1 MLDTNKGS
9 LTFGSWLFQ
18 EEIDENKRKKSVT
31 LKYELER
38 FHITHETITYLLTE
52 QEVCMGESWP
62 RSDRTQ
68 CGMYTRPRSRF
79 FHTD

>member
-38 FHITHETITYLLTE
+38 FHKRFHITHETITYLLTE
-52 QEVCMGESWP
+52 QEVCMGES
-62 RSDRTQ
+62 
-68 CGMYTRPRSRF
+68 
-79 FHTD
+79 